1 MRSSGVVAA
10 AAGLLLLNSVF
21 VGLFVGV
28 ARVTLAVGK
37 ADTVT
42 VTVSRRRAAQG
53 ALAVGAL
60 GVVFGDIGTSPLY
73 TVQTLFDPNDPHPV
87 KVSHDSIFGVVSLIF
102 WSVTII
108 VTVTYVLLVMRADN
122 DGEGGIMALIA
133 LIRRRALPGS
143 ARAKAVLA
151 ALGIFGASLFFGD
164 SMITP
169 AISVLSA
176 VEGVQ
181 VAAPSVSS
189 LVIPITVAIIVV
201 LFLVQRLGT
210 GTVGRMF
217 GPIMAVWF
225 TVIGALGV
233 RGIVTHPVILE
244 ALSPSYAIGFLVGHF
259 SVAFFSL
266 TAVVLAVT
274 GAEALYADMGHFG
287 RGPIRRAWLLV
298 VFPACI
304 LNYLGQGAL
313 ILGNPANISN
323 PFFLLAPGW
332 ARLPMVFLA
341 TVATVIAS
349 QAVISGAYSVA
360 NQAARLGY
368 LPRLRIQY
376 TSEQMM
382 GQIYVPWINW
392 LLLVAVLT
400 LVLAFRTSAALAYA
414 YGTAVTGTITITTL
428 LFFYYARHQW
438 RWPLWIVLAGG
449 GVLIAIDLLFFAAN
463 LTKLTHG
470 AWLPLLIGI
479 VTFMIFTTWQR
490 GRELVTLQRVRD
502 EGPLPAFIEQLHAMK
517 PPLHRVPGTA
527 IFLNRGKATAP
538 LALRANVE
546 HNEILHECVFILSIE
561 TKPAPHVPI
570 DERIA
575 VEDLGYKNDRIIYV
589 TASFGYMDPQN
600 VPALL
605 PLIQQAEVETP
616 FDEANLSYFL
626 SHIELARG
634 HAPGM
639 SRWRKR
645 LFIATSRITA
655 DAAEYFQL
663 PRDRTVVMGSR
674 IDV

>member
-1 MRSSGVVAA
+1 MSDPGTRQAPP
-10 AAGLLLLNSVF
+10 
-21 VGLFVGV
+21 
-28 ARVTLAVGK
+28 ARK
-37 ADTVT
+37 ADTVS
-42 VTVSRRRAAQG
+42 VSRRTTAQA

-73 TVQTLFDPNDPHPV
+73 TVQTVFDPTDPHPV
-87 KVSHDSIFGVVSLIF
+87 RVSHDSIFGIISLIF

-133 LIRRRALPGS
+133 LIRRRALPGGH
-143 ARAKAVLA
+143 RAKAVLA

-176 VEGVQ
+176 VEGVK
-181 VAAPSVSS
+181 VAAPSVAG
-189 LVIPITVAIIVV
+189 LVIPITVAIIMV
-201 LFLVQRLGT
+201 LFGVQRLGT
-210 GTVGRMF
+210 GAVGRVF
-217 GPIMAVWF
+217 GPVMSLWF
-225 TVIGALGV
+225 TVLAVLGIQ
-233 RGIVTHPVILE
+233 GIAEHPVILE
-244 ALSPSYAIGFLVGHF
+244 ALSPTYAIGFLFGHF
-259 SVAFFSL
+259 STAFFSL

-287 RGPIRRAWLLV
+287 RTPIRRAWLLV

-313 ILGNPANISN
+313 ILGHPASISN

-349 QAVISGAYSVA
+349 QAVISGAFSVA
-360 NQAARLGY
+360 HQAGRLGY

-400 LVLAFRTSAALAYA
+400 LVLAFRTAAALAYA

-438 RWPLWIVLAGG
+438 RWPLWAVLTGG
-449 GVLIAIDLLFFAAN
+449 GALLVIDLLFFAAN
-463 LTKLTHG
+463 LTKLFHG
-470 AWLPLLIGI
+470 AWFPLLIGVI
-479 VTFMIFTTWQR
+479 TFTVFTTWQR
-490 GRELVTLQRVRD
+490 GRELVTVRRMRA
-502 EGPLPAFIEQLHAMK
+502 EGPLPEFIQHLHAMK

-527 IFLNRGKATAP
+527 IFLNRGKETAP

-546 HNEILHECVFILSIE
+546 HNQILHQTVLILAIE
-561 TKPAPHVPI
+561 TMPAPHVPAEERLQI
-570 DERIA
+570 D
-575 VEDLGYKNDRIIYV
+575 DLGYKEDRIIHV
-589 TASFGYMDPQN
+589 TARFGYMDQTD
-600 VPALL
+600 VPSLI
-605 PLIQQAEVETP
+605 PLIRGASTESPVHG
-616 FDEANLSYFL
+616 DRLSYFI
-626 SHIELARG
+626 SRIELVQG

-655 DAAEYFQL
+655 DAAEAFRL
-663 PRDRTVVMGSR
+663 PRERTVIMGSR
-674 IDV
+674 IEL

>member
-1 MRSSGVVAA
+1 MSVSRH
-10 AAGLLLLNSVF
+10 AAG
-21 VGLFVGV
+21 
-28 ARVTLAVGK
+28 
-37 ADTVT
+37 
-42 VTVSRRRAAQG
+42 QG

-73 TVQTLFDPNDPHPV
+73 TVQTLFNPSDPHPV

-133 LIRRRALPGS
+133 LIRRRALPGGS
-143 ARAKAVLA
+143 RAKAVLA
-151 ALGIFGASLFFGD
+151 GLGIFGASLFFGD

-201 LFLVQRLGT
+201 LFLFQRLGT
-210 GTVGRMF
+210 GAVGRVF
-217 GPIMAVWF
+217 GPVMSVWF
-225 TVIGALGV
+225 TVIAALGV
-233 RGIVTHPVILE
+233 RGIATHPVILE
-244 ALSPSYAIGFLVGHF
+244 ALSPSYAIGFLFGHF
-259 SVAFFSL
+259 GIAFFSL

-287 RGPIRRAWLLV
+287 RTPIRRAWLLV

-313 ILGNPANISN
+313 ILGHPASISN

-349 QAVISGAYSVA
+349 QAVISGAFSVA
-360 NQAARLGY
+360 HQAGRLGY

-376 TSEQMM
+376 TSEELM

-428 LFFYYARHQW
+428 LFFYYARHRW

-470 AWLPLLIGI
+470 AWFPLLIGI
-479 VTFMIFTTWQR
+479 IAFTIFTTWQR
-490 GRELVTLQRVRD
+490 GRELVTQRRVRE
-502 EGPLPAFIEQLHAMK
+502 EGPLPEFMAHLHAMK
-517 PPLHRVPGTA
+517 PPLHRVPGTSV
-527 IFLNRGKATAP
+527 FLNRGKATAP
-538 LALRANVE
+538 LAMRANVE
-546 HNEILHECVFILSIE
+546 HNEILHEHVLILSVE
-561 TKPAPHVPI
+561 TMPAPHVPAEERLKI
-570 DERIA
+570 D
-575 VEDLGYKNDRIIYV
+575 DLGYKDDRIVHV
-589 TASFGYMDPQN
+589 TACFGYMDQTD
-600 VPALL
+600 VPDLMRQIH
-605 PLIQQAEVETP
+605 PAEFEGSP
-616 FDEANLSYFL
+616 SDGRLSYFV
-626 SHIELARG
+626 SRIELVQG
-634 HAPGM
+634 HEPGM

-655 DAAEYFQL
+655 DAAEYFRL
-663 PRDRTVVMGSR
+663 PRDQTVIMGSR
-674 IDV
+674 IEL

>member
-1 MRSSGVVAA
+1 MS
-10 AAGLLLLNSVF
+10 
-21 VGLFVGV
+21 
-28 ARVTLAVGK
+28 
-37 ADTVT
+37 
-42 VTVSRRRAAQG
+42 VSRRATAQG

-73 TVQTLFDPNDPHPV
+73 TVQTVFNPGDPHPV
-87 KVSHDSIFGVVSLIF
+87 TVSHDSIFGAVSLIF

-133 LIRRRALPGS
+133 LIRRRALPGGR
-143 ARAKAVLA
+143 RAKAVLA

-176 VEGVQ
+176 VEGVK
-181 VAAPSVSS
+181 VAAPSVSG

-210 GTVGRMF
+210 GAVGRMF
-217 GPIMAVWF
+217 GPVMAVWF
-225 TVIGALGV
+225 TVLAVLGV
-233 RGIVTHPVILE
+233 RGIASHPVILE
-244 ALSPSYAIGFLVGHF
+244 ALSPSYALGFLFGHF
-259 SVAFFSL
+259 GTAFFSL

-287 RGPIRRAWLLV
+287 RGPVRRAWLLV

-313 ILGNPANISN
+313 ILGHPASISN
-323 PFFLLAPGW
+323 PFFLLVPGW

-349 QAVISGAYSVA
+349 QAVISGAFSVA
-360 NQAARLGY
+360 HQAGRLGY
-368 LPRLRIQY
+368 LPRLRIHY

-382 GQIYVPWINW
+382 GQIYIPWINW
-392 LLLVAVLT
+392 LLLVSVLT
-400 LVLAFRTSAALAYA
+400 LVLAFRSSAALAYA

-438 RWPLWIVLAGG
+438 RAPIWIVLAGG
-449 GVLIAIDLLFFAAN
+449 GILLVIDLLFFAAN

-479 VTFMIFTTWQR
+479 TAFTILTTWQR
-490 GRELVTLQRVRD
+490 GRELVTLERVRE
-502 EGPLPAFIEQLHAMK
+502 EGPLPEFINRLHAMK

-546 HNEILHECVFILSIE
+546 HNEILHEEVLILSIE
-561 TKPAPHVPI
+561 TMPAPHIPDAERLQI
-570 DERIA
+570 D
-575 VEDLGYKNDRIIYV
+575 DLGYKDDRIIHV
-589 TASFGYMDPQN
+589 TARFGYMDQTN
-600 VPALL
+600 VPGLL
-605 PLIQQAEVETP
+605 PLIRDTDIESALP
-616 FDEANLSYFL
+616 DDKLSYFV
-626 SHIELARG
+626 SRIELVQG

-655 DAAEYFQL
+655 DAAEYFRL
-663 PRDRTVVMGSR
+663 PRERTVIMGSR
-674 IDV
+674 IEL